1 MNPAT
6 DPKIDLERRTSAMTL
21 SDMEMFIFP
30 ELIYSLMLA
39 NMMSPILWRWRED
52 PWFKGIQKKSLVA
65 RVNRLKQYIMDH
77 YAFNLDLDT
86 WGMTTKERE
95 LARFEGIVD
104 PATLA
109 QSNALFGYEGDKYY
123 FDIDIR
129 RHFGLDKYEGNVIPY
144 WKTETIE
151 AMTAFDRRPG
161 YTTGAGECVSLSTL
175 YAAALFVVL
184 GIPLRDIYLMATP
197 LHSQNFIDIAD
208 GIVTNNRRIV
218 TKTMWFNGTAISGQA
233 RRSMEHERI
242 TLVAHET
249 GTIHIMYPEATIAPE
264 VFADFSAK
272 LAAYLSTPLTPE
284 MLGNFLRQSPESH
297 RCFVVRGER
306 NGAAIFLPLAR
317 AFQYER
323 DSSYKVTDA
332 TLPKLLEEV
341 EQEEFTG
348 KPCERCI
355 VLNDLQ
361 AYLAEQPVDI
371 HAPADVQRL
380 LARFKTACLN
390 AEQAVEPDRLL
401 PCRAEAP
408 GRLGEAIRGRAGA
421 AGPRAWHDARAGHR
435 AHRVVARDER
445 VLPTRLLRLARLVA
459 HRGGAVPEGRRGAQS
474 GLHRRRRGAVPR
486 RRFARGARPR
496 DGRRLDLRGAAAA
509 GAAGR
514 GLELRHGRRSGARD
528 PAGRRPARAPRRRV
542 PRRNRRRAGAA
553 RRRRRRRGRGFRD
566 GQAHPRRRARDR
578 QLKLKGALRCPRD

>member
-39 NMMSPILWRWRED
+39 NIMSPILWRWRDD

-161 YTTGAGECVSLSTL
+161 YTTGAGECVSLATL

-264 VFADFSAK
+264 VFAGFSAK

-390 AEQAVEPDRLL
+390 AEQAVSSLIDFCHVVPKLPDASAKRFVGGQAPLGLEPGMTREQVIARIESLRETNEYCRLAFYAWRDL
-401 PCRAEAP
+401 SRTEAAP
-408 GRLGEAIRGRAGA
+408 FLKAAVERNPVCIVGA
-421 AGPRAWHDARAGHR
+421 AAQCPDDDSL
-435 AHRVVARDER
+435 VARVRAMDGVSIYEEPQRLAQPDEVWNFATGDGLERAILLGVVLHARHGAAYR
-445 VLPTRLLRLARLVA
+445 VETGDGRARLVDA
-459 HRGGAVPEGRRGAQS
+459 GGGEVAVFETAKRIRD
-474 GLHRRRRGAVPR
+474 AVL
-486 RRFARGARPR
+486 AIG
-496 DGRRLDLRGAAAA
+496 
-509 GAAGR
+509 
-514 GLELRHGRRSGARD
+514 
-528 PAGRRPARAPRRRV
+528 
-542 PRRNRRRAGAA
+542 N
-553 RRRRRRRGRGFRD
+553 
-566 GQAHPRRRARDR
+566 
-578 QLKLKGALRCPRD
+578 

>member
-1 MNPAT
+1 
-6 DPKIDLERRTSAMTL
+6 
-21 SDMEMFIFP
+21 
-30 ELIYSLMLA
+30 
-39 NMMSPILWRWRED
+39 
-52 PWFKGIQKKSLVA
+52 
-65 RVNRLKQYIMDH
+65 

-390 AEQAVEPDRLL
+390 AEQAVSSLIDFCHVVPKLPDASAKRFVGGQAPLGLEPGMTREQVIARIESLRETNEYCRLAFYAWRDL
-401 PCRAEAP
+401 SRTEAAP
-408 GRLGEAIRGRAGA
+408 FLKAAVERNPVCIVGA
-421 AGPRAWHDARAGHR
+421 AAQCPDDDSL
-435 AHRVVARDER
+435 VARVRAMDGVSIYEEPQRLAQPDEVWNFATGDGLERAILLGVVLHARHGAAYR
-445 VLPTRLLRLARLVA
+445 VETGDGRARLVDA
-459 HRGGAVPEGRRGAQS
+459 GGGEVAAFETAKRIRDAVLSIG
-474 GLHRRRRGAVPR
+474 
-486 RRFARGARPR
+486 
-496 DGRRLDLRGAAAA
+496 
-509 GAAGR
+509 
-514 GLELRHGRRSGARD
+514 
-528 PAGRRPARAPRRRV
+528 
-542 PRRNRRRAGAA
+542 N
-553 RRRRRRRGRGFRD
+553 
-566 GQAHPRRRARDR
+566 
-578 QLKLKGALRCPRD
+578 